1 MNFEIKNKEVDHKL
15 EAYDYS
21 LDESLIASKP
31 SEIRHESRLMIVRDS
46 ELEEDF
52 STNKYT
58 KNLLDELREGDLVV
72 VNDTKVMKARLK
84 VELENSR
91 LVELLVLEKSEE
103 STWLCLAKPAKKL
116 KINRQLNLK
125 SPLAKDIKLNI
136 SGIDEE
142 TGGRFIKFPE
152 NINDL
157 VSMNN
162 LLDIY
167 GEIPLPPYIKSVEE
181 ESFHE
186 NSYQT
191 EYATNPGAVAAP
203 TAGLHLSKSLI
214 SNLKKKGVIILPIT
228 LHVGYGTFKPID
240 QEDLSNLKLHKEWV
254 SVNKEVVEEIKRIM
268 KTDRRIIAIGT
279 TSVRALESCYSHEIN
294 DFIPIAKYVDLVIK
308 PGYKFK
314 VVDGL
319 LTNFHLPKSSLLL
332 LVSAMI
338 GRERLLDLYKK
349 AIKEKFRFFSY
360 GDAMYISPDSLLE
373 KKLI

>member
-1 MNFEIKNKEVDHKL
+1 MNFEIYNEEIDHKL
-15 EAYDYS
+15 EAYDYC
-21 LDESLIASKP
+21 LDESLIAGKP
-31 SEIRHESRLMIVRDS
+31 FKVRHESRLMIVRDS
-46 ELEEDF
+46 SLEEDY

-58 KNLLDELREGDLVV
+58 KDLLAELREGDLVV
-72 VNDTKVMKARLK
+72 INDTKVMKARLK
-84 VELENSR
+84 VELENGR
-91 LVELLVLEKSEE
+91 LVELLVLEKSDE

-116 KINRQLNLK
+116 KINKQLNLK
-125 SPLAKDIKLNI
+125 SPFAKDIKLKI

-157 VSMNN
+157 ISMNK

-167 GEIPLPPYIKSVEE
+167 GEIPIPPYIKSVEE
-181 ESFHE
+181 KSFHE

-191 EYATNPGAVAAP
+191 EYACNPGAVAAP

-214 SNLKKKGVIILPIT
+214 SNLKKKGILVMPIT

-254 SVNKEVVEEIKRIM
+254 SVSKKVVEEIKRIK
-268 KTDRRIIAIGT
+268 KTDRRVIAIGT
-279 TSVRALESCYSHEIN
+279 TSVRALESCYSCEKK
-294 DFIPIAKYVDLVIK
+294 DFIPITKYVDLVIK

-314 VVDGL
+314 AVDGL

-338 GRERLLDLYKK
+338 GRERLLNLYKN

-360 GDAMYISPDSLLE
+360 GDAMYISPDSFLVN
-373 KKLI
+373 K

>member
-1 MNFEIKNKEVDHKL
+1 LISQINNEERDYKL
-15 EAYDYS
+15 EAYNYL
-21 LDESLIASKP
+21 LDPSLIASKP
-31 SEIRHESRLMIVRDS
+31 SAIRHESRLMIVRNS
-46 ELEEDF
+46 FLEEDCL
-52 STNKYT
+52 TNKFT
-58 KNLLDELREGDLVV
+58 KNLLDEFREGDLVI
-72 VNDTKVMKARLK
+72 VNNTKVMKARLK
-84 VELENSR
+84 VELENKI
-91 LVELLVLEKSEE
+91 LVELLVLERSYE
-103 STWLCLAKPAKKL
+103 SVWLCLAKPAKKL
-116 KINRQLNLK
+116 KINRKLKLK
-125 SPLAKDIKLNI
+125 SPLAQDINLI
-136 SGIDEE
+136 VDGVDEE

-152 NINDL
+152 NITCLN
-157 VSMNN
+157 SMNE
-162 LLDIY
+162 LLDKY
-167 GEIPLPPYIKSVEE
+167 GEIPLPPYIKNSEE

-186 NSYQT
+186 KSYQT

-254 SVNKEVVEEIKRIM
+254 SVNKEVVEEIKRIK
-268 KTDRRIIAIGT
+268 KTDRKIIAIGT
-279 TSVRALESCYSHEIN
+279 TSVRALESCSSHEIN

-338 GRERLLDLYKK
+338 GRERLFDLYKK

-373 KKLI
+373 KK